1 MSPARTTTTTK
12 MTKSKASPAKA
23 QATNKPKTKQAKPA
37 RGQARSQPASR
48 LKSGGQAK
56 SAKRS
61 QAKPGARGA
70 QARGQAKGRIFDLLR
85 DEHRMAMEMLEQI
98 CEGGMA
104 EEERLE
110 QFAEFRAMLMGHSL
124 AEARAFYAP
133 LKQAADDPEKVL
145 EADVE
150 HLVVE
155 RLLEDLSGGLLEEEQ
170 WMARAKVLKELIRHH
185 VQEEE
190 DGLFRLAQQSC
201 DADELEHMADD
212 FESERGRLVEAV
224 A

>member
-1 MSPARTTTTTK
+1 MSPARTQK
-12 MTKSKASPAKA
+12 AKSASPAKRA
-23 QATNKPKTKQAKPA
+23 AAAKPKSRTAKAVRPPTRTPA
-37 RGQARSQPASR
+37 RGRAAARSSRRAAQPM
-48 LKSGGQAK
+48 
-56 SAKRS
+56 
-61 QAKPGARGA
+61 RGP
-70 QARGQAKGRIFDLLR
+70 RGQAKGRIFDLLR
-85 DEHRMAMEMLEQI
+85 EEHRQAMALLEQI
-98 CEGGMA
+98 CEGRMD
-104 EEERLE
+104 EEERR
-110 QFAEFRAMLMGHSL
+110 AEFAKFRSMIMGHSL

-155 RLLEDLSGGLLEEEQ
+155 RLLEDLSGDLLEDEL

-190 DGLFRLAQQSC
+190 NTIFQLAQKSC
-201 DADELEHMADD
+201 DQAELDKMADD

>member
-1 MSPARTTTTTK
+1 MSPARTTSKT
-12 MTKSKASPAKA
+12 TKSKASPAKA
-23 QATNKPKTKQAKPA
+23 QAASKPKTKAAKPA

-48 LKSGGQAK
+48 AKPAGRARSGA
-56 SAKRS
+56 RS
-61 QAKPGARGA
+61 QAKSGAR
-70 QARGQAKGRIFDLLR
+70 REVKGRIFDLLR

-98 CEGGMA
+98 CEGGMD
-104 EEERLE
+104 EDERLE

-155 RLLEDLSGGLLEEEQ
+155 RLLEDLTGSLLEEEQ

-190 DGLFRLAQQSC
+190 GELFRMAQQSC
-201 DADELEHMADD
+201 QPDELEQMADD